1 MYMGLYE
8 NSVLRGYIGSYAGNN
23 ADVDF
28 GTATSNAT
36 GKLHL
41 TINAVPK
48 MTISTTGNVGVGTL
62 APTAKL
68 DIAGGAWD
76 VTNTEGDL
84 RIGNP
89 YYRLKIGVAT
99 GGGGAGDVRLRAVG
113 GTSRLMLG
121 TADQLTVSGNGLV
134 GIGTITPAF
143 LLDVRT
149 GKSSAA
155 LNVVNTF
162 AGASKGI
169 VVNASMVPGQ
179 GTGIVAIGG
188 SIGVQATGIGGNS
201 TGYVYGVLAQAPAQY
216 GDKRRYGIYSSAG
229 GRNDLALESN
239 TYAGYFDGRVYATS
253 LYGSSDR
260 KLKTGIAPL
269 ENAVEHLMKLKPAA
283 YQYKTEA
290 FQSMALP
297 KGEQM
302 GLIADELKQ
311 VFPSLVALMV
321 QPPQYN
327 ADRTE
332 QISPEVEFEGVNYQG
347 LIPVLIGAIQEQ
359 QKQIEELKQLVNK
372 LANGQSTYNLN
383 SAGSL
388 EQNAP
393 NPVSGTATIRY
404 HVPENTTSARLT
416 ITNAKGQVV
425 KTISLGN
432 RGAGQANV
440 DISMLA
446 AGTYHY
452 TLYVDGKQTDTK
464 RLIVAR

>member
-1 MYMGLYE
+1 MRKSQHFLLTAFSFALLSFQAAKAQNTAPSWSLAGNSNATSTSKLGTTNTVNLRILTRNIERMRIDTSGRVGIGTSTPVALLDLRSTAVGELARFDGGASYMYMGLYE

-99 GGGGAGDVRLRAVG
+99 AGGGAGDVRLRAVG

-169 VVNASMVPGQ
+169 VVNASTVPGQ

-188 SIGVQATGIGGNS
+188 SIGVQATGIGGSS

-216 GDKRRYGIYSSAG
+216 GRQKTLRHLQLRRRKERSCFRVKHVCWIFRRSCVCYF
-229 GRNDLALESN
+229 ALW
-239 TYAGYFDGRVYATS
+239 
-253 LYGSSDR
+253 
-260 KLKTGIAPL
+260 
-269 ENAVEHLMKLKPAA
+269 
-283 YQYKTEA
+283 
-290 FQSMALP
+290 
-297 KGEQM
+297 
-302 GLIADELKQ
+302 
-311 VFPSLVALMV
+311 
-321 QPPQYN
+321 
-327 ADRTE
+327 
-332 QISPEVEFEGVNYQG
+332 
-347 LIPVLIGAIQEQ
+347 LIGQE
-359 QKQIEELKQLVNK
+359 
-372 LANGQSTYNLN
+372 A
-383 SAGSL
+383 
-388 EQNAP
+388 
-393 NPVSGTATIRY
+393 
-404 HVPENTTSARLT
+404 
-416 ITNAKGQVV
+416 
-425 KTISLGN
+425 
-432 RGAGQANV
+432 
-440 DISMLA
+440 
-446 AGTYHY
+446 
-452 TLYVDGKQTDTK
+452 
-464 RLIVAR
+464 